1 MIYPEDFIAVVK
13 KTKKPDEKSLMAR
26 VALNA
31 LYDPERF
38 PVDLSEVMA
47 LPQESKMLVR
57 AFMAFCAINPGKYLS
72 YSDSLLPRLTHFI
85 VVPPTEEDEE

>member
-1 MIYPEDFIAVVK
+1 MIYPEDFIAAVK
-13 KTKKPDEKSLMAR
+13 KTKSPDEKSLMAR

-57 AFMAFCAINPGKYLS
+57 GFMAYCAINPSEYLS
-72 YSDSLLPRLTHFI
+72 YSDRLLLRLTKFT
-85 VVPPTEEDEE
+85 VLPQNDEDHE